1 MNGIL
6 CVDKPQEF
14 TSFDVVA
21 VLRKLT
27 GVKRIGHT
35 GTLDPMAT
43 GVLPVLI
50 GSCTRFLE
58 LLPSHEKRYV
68 ARFTLG
74 IATDTQDIW
83 GTVTSTHPVTVGRA
97 QVEGILPRFTGEIQ
111 QLPPMYSA
119 VKQDGKRLYE
129 LARQGMEV
137 ERKPRTVTIQR
148 LSLTQWDE
156 RQNSYEV
163 DVTCSS
169 GTYIRTLLH
178 DMGQALGCGAVMTSL
193 RRTEACGFS
202 LSQCRDIQMLRSMGR
217 QELEHLVLPI
227 DQALLDY
234 DSIVVSG
241 PQSVRF
247 QNGGALDLKRLSR
260 PLSPGQMVRVY
271 GKDKAFLGLG
281 QADGKTGQLKIV
293 RLSLP

>member
-50 GSCTRFLE
+50 GNCTRFLE
-58 LLPSHEKRYV
+58 LLPSHEKRYT
-68 ARFTLG
+68 AQFQLG
-74 IATDTQDIW
+74 LTTDTQDIW
-83 GTVTSTHPVTVGRA
+83 GTVTSTHPVAVGKS
-97 QVEGILPRFTGEIQ
+97 QVEELLPRFTGELL

-137 ERKPRTVTIQR
+137 ERKPRAVTIHR
-148 LSLTQWDE
+148 LSLTQWDGME
-156 RQNSYEV
+156 NRYEV

-178 DMGQALGCGAVMTSL
+178 DIGEALGCGAVMTSL

-202 LSQCRDIQMLRSMGR
+202 LSQCKDIPTLRSMDR
-217 QELEHLVLPI
+217 RELEDLVMPI
-227 DQALLDY
+227 DQALLCY
-234 DSIVVSG
+234 PSVSVSG
-241 PQSVRF
+241 PQAIRF
-247 QNGGALDLKRLSR
+247 QNGGALDLARLPR
-260 PLSPGQMVRVY
+260 PLSFGQMVRVY
-271 GKDKAFLGLG
+271 GKDKRFLGLG
-281 QADGKTGQLKIV
+281 QADGKTSQLKIA
-293 RLSLP
+293 RLFLP